1 MMTAKQ
7 RILTA
12 LERGRPDTI
21 PVSPFIVMRFA
32 YRMTGRKDWRGFFQ
46 THKKIGTTPF
56 NMKIP
61 INFDVN
67 LKPGWSKSIDKMVGS
82 EKSRV
87 DQMQGKAPFW
97 GDISGPLYDDPEAE
111 ERWQE
116 ETKRIDRSHKTSVTT
131 MHIGTPR
138 GRLVS
143 QKQEGFIPEDP
154 LVPKITDYLVKE
166 RKDYEIYLAYLEEWV
181 NSATPRVRQLDEAVE
196 ELGEDGVFT
205 VWVYNIFSDLAQG
218 GREMQELFLD
228 LYDEPQLMREVW
240 QTFRRLKEK
249 EIQAFNE
256 SKAEVLIY
264 DQGWTS
270 QDLISPKF
278 FEQWLLPDLMW
289 AAENIREDK
298 YLGFYQS
305 GKVTDLLPMMVEAG
319 PAFIETFDPI
329 GDNISLGEAK
339 KRYGDRVC
347 LMGNFNSF
355 LLAQGDQEDARRETV
370 RCIEEGAGSG
380 GYILG
385 TAGEVP
391 VDAKIENLNIMVD
404 VTRRYAQELYGS
416 DHT

>member
-1 MMTAKQ
+1 MTAKQ

-12 LERGRPDTI
+12 LKRGQPDTI

-32 YRMTGRKDWRGFFQ
+32 YRLTGRKDWRGFFQ
-46 THKKIGTTPF
+46 SHKIIGTTPF

-61 INFDVN
+61 INFDVE
-67 LKPGWSKSIDKMVGS
+67 LKPGWG
-82 EKSRV
+82 RV
-87 DQMQGKAPFW
+87 LNTKGGKGNFQFDRSQLQAPFW
-97 GDISGPLYDDPEAE
+97 GDISGPLYDDAVAE
-111 ERWQE
+111 GEGMV
-116 ETKRIDRSHKTSVTT
+116 ETTRFNRSLGPSLTT
-131 MHIGTPR
+131 LNIETPI

-154 LVPKITDYLVKE
+154 MVPKITDYLVKE
-166 RKDYEIYLAYLEEWV
+166 RKDYKIYMAYLKEWV
-181 NSATPRVRQLDEAVE
+181 DSATPRVSQLDEAVE

-228 LYDEPQLMREVW
+228 IYDEPQLMEEVW
-240 QTFRRLKEK
+240 KTLRSLKEK
-249 EIQAFNE
+249 EIQAFND

-278 FEQWLLPDLMW
+278 FEHWILPDLVW
-289 AAENIREDK
+289 AAKNIRKDK

-305 GKVTDLLPMMVEAG
+305 GKLTDLLPLMVEAG

-339 KRYGDRVC
+339 RRYGERVC
-347 LMGNFNSF
+347 LMGNFNSI
-355 LLAQGDQEDARRETV
+355 LLAQGNRDEARQETE
-370 RCIEEGAGSG
+370 RCIREGAAHG

-385 TAGEVP
+385 TSGEVP
-391 VDAKIENLNIMVD
+391 VDAKIENLNTMVD
-404 VTRRYAQELYGS
+404 VAKEYGQRLYGR
-416 DHT
+416 